1 MHHYGMDAD
10 RKNAYR
16 YLLYQF
22 LIEIRTVPIPPS
34 PEKFNTATFEWLVK
48 RNYYTGAIA
57 YHLHNFALAAA
68 NDFIGFNEEHF
79 WVGLEHFSVRNP
91 EIPLATR
98 YRTVFERR
106 LAELREQ

>member
-1 MHHYGMDAD
+1 MDAN

-22 LIEIRTVPIPPS
+22 LIEVRTVPVPPS
-34 PEKFNTATFEWLVK
+34 PQPFDTATFEWLAK
-48 RNYYTGAIA
+48 RNYYTGAVA
-57 YHLHNFALAAA
+57 YQLHNFGLAVA
-68 NDFIGFNEEHF
+68 NDFTDFDEEHF
-79 WVGLEHFSVRNP
+79 WAGLEHFSNQNP

-106 LAELREQ
+106 LAELLEK